1 MRGIG
6 FKSPDDSKANDVEHT
21 TVEGPSRAQRVFLLL
36 GTLTVVLVAGISLAA
51 AGAFA
56 PVAPAKAPV
65 QPDPPSPAITTRP
78 ADPTN
83 QVFAHFTYTDGQSGV
98 GFQCQLDGS
107 SFATC
112 PAGGVTY
119 PGALSQ
125 GSHTFKVRAI
135 AGTKTSSAA
144 SYSWTVDTL
153 APTASISYP
162 TDGLTLASGDWG
174 TRCEA
179 QASICGTAR
188 DAHGVKTVL
197 LSIQRNGSG
206 WWGGGAFDQQSE
218 SFRTAALTSG
228 DRDST
233 RWSYA
238 LHLPADGAYT
248 IHVRAVDEAGNTTSS
263 GAQTVAHFTIDT
275 TAPPP
280 PTITGRPEATTT
292 ARSASFAFSDVESG
306 ARLLCRRDGS
316 RFTRCASPT
325 SYGSLSLGAHRFEVE
340 AQDAVGNTS
349 APVGY
354 SWTVAKTVESSGK
367 PFTITGNA
375 AGPLSPGV
383 SQTLAI
389 TLTNPNNVAIEV
401 TALTVA
407 SASGSSK
414 AGCDGTANL
423 SLTQS
428 NVSASNTLAIPAN
441 GHVSLPV
448 GAVSAPVVLM
458 RDLPTNQDACKNAS
472 FTFTYSGSAH
482 S

>member
-1 MRGIG
+1 MRRIG
-6 FKSPDDSKANDVEHT
+6 FKSPDNSKAHDAQHA
-21 TVEGPSRAQRVFLLL
+21 TVEGPSRAQRVLLLL
-36 GTLTVVLVAGISLAA
+36 GTLTVVLIAGISLAA

-56 PVAPAKAPV
+56 PLAPPKPPV
-65 QPDPPSPAITTRP
+65 QPDPPAPAITARP

-83 QVFAHFTYTDGQSGV
+83 QTSAHFAYADGQSGV
-98 GFQCQLDGS
+98 AFQCQLDGS
-107 SFATC
+107 SFSSC
-112 PAGGVTY
+112 PTGGVTY

-135 AGTKTSSAA
+135 AGTKTSATS
-144 SYSWTVDTL
+144 SYGWTVDTL

-174 TRCEA
+174 ARCA
-179 QASICGTAR
+179 TQASICGTAR
-188 DAHGVKTVL
+188 DAHGVNTVL
-197 LSIQRNGSG
+197 LSIQRNGGG
-206 WWGGGAFDQQSE
+206 WWGGSAFDQQSE

-248 IHVRAVDEAGNTTSS
+248 IHVRAVDGAGNTTSPA
-263 GAQTVAHFTIDT
+263 AQAIAHFTVDT
-275 TAPPP
+275 TAPPVP
-280 PTITGRPEATTT
+280 SITAKPEATTT
-292 ARSASFAFSDVESG
+292 ARSASFTFNDAESG

-316 RFTRCASPT
+316 RFSRCASPT

-349 APVGY
+349 APAGY
-354 SWTVAKTVESSGK
+354 SWTVTKTVEAGGK
-367 PFTITGNA
+367 PFTVTGNA
-375 AGPLSPGV
+375 AGTLSPGV
-383 SQTLAI
+383 SQTVAI

-401 TALTVA
+401 TALTA
-407 SASGSSK
+407 TAASGSSK
-414 AGCDGTANL
+414 AGCDGPANL

-441 GHVSLPV
+441 GHVSLPA